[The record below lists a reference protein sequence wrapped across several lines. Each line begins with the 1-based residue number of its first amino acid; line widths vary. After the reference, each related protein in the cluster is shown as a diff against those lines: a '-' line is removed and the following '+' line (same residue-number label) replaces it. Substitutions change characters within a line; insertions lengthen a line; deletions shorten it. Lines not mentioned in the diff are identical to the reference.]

1 MWTPQFADG
10 PRVHRLGVVVSI
22 ALLGPPIWS
31 CGEDAGLLPA
41 PDAPLETVGALD
53 FGPVLIG
60 SRRTFTIPVRNPNPT
75 PVRLEAAEFR
85 GDDAAEFSLPDA
97 LPSIPERGEVDL
109 RVAFEPTRPE
119 RGARSAELVLDVGP
133 FLTAVDLSAFA
144 IDVTLAVRPASV
156 DFGRLAPGSTRTTV
170 LDITNTTENA
180 ATFRGRAPE
189 DSPFRFVSGTLTLE
203 GFESGSML
211 VELAAPVAGNGNV
224 RTETLRIATVGL
236 AADEV
241 LVPARAE
248 VPSPALDCPEVV
260 EVVLFA
266 ATAVGSET
274 FRCVNRTDQALGVAL
289 IDVTGDPDRRWDV
302 DFFERFDV
310 PPRAGFDVL
319 IGFDADTDR
328 FAEEDRATV
337 RLFPRNPERPGLTL
351 EPARVDVF
359 TTGN

>member
-1 MWTPQFADG
+1 VRCFGLTALWTAA
-10 PRVHRLGVVVSI
+10 LGAS
-22 ALLGPPIWS
+22 AG
-31 CGEDAGLLPA
+31 CGEDPGLLPA

-60 SRRTFTIPVRNPNPT
+60 SQRTFTIPVRNPNAT
-75 PVRLEAAEFR
+75 PVRIESAEFE
-85 GDDAAEFSLPDA
+85 GEDAAEFSLPDD
-97 LPSIPERGEVDL
+97 LPTIPERGELDL
-109 RVAFEPTRPE
+109 GVTFEPTRPE
-119 RGARSAELVLDVGP
+119 RGERAAQLLLDVGP
-133 FLTAVDLSAFA
+133 FFTTVDLTAFA
-144 IDVTLAVRPASV
+144 IDVTLAVRPESV
-156 DFGRLAPGSTRTTV
+156 DFGNMAPGSTRTTV
-170 LDITNTTENA
+170 LDVTNTTENA
-180 ATFRGRAPE
+180 ATFRGQAPE
-189 DSPFRFVSGTLTLE
+189 DSPFRFVSGTLTLD

-211 VELAAPVAGNGNV
+211 VEFAAPVAGTGNV
-224 RTETLRIATVGL
+224 RAEMLRIGTVGL

-248 VPSPALDCPEVV
+248 VPSPAIECPGVV
-260 EVVLFA
+260 EVELFA

-274 FRCVNRTDQALGVAL
+274 FRCVNLTDQALAIGL
-289 IDVTGDPDRRWDV
+289 IDVTSDPDRRWDV

-310 PPRAGFDVL
+310 APRAGFDVL
-319 IGFDADTDR
+319 IGFDAQTDR